1 MNAKTISRV
10 ALTATLASS
19 KMELSKMELDYQEGL
34 DRDAPAREL
43 RVRLAA
49 MRRLE
54 NAIDYVQG
62 RLDNGEQSSS

>member
-1 MNAKTISRV
+1 MAAKTISRV

-19 KMELSKMELDYQEGL
+19 KMELNSMELEYQHLL
-34 DRDAPAREL
+34 DRDAPPMDL

-62 RLDNGEQSSS
+62 RLDNGEQRSS